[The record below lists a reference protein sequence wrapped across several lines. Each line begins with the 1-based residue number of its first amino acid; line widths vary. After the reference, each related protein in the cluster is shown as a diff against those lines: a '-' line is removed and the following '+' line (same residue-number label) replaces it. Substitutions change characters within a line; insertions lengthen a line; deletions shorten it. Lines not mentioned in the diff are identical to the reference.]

1 MTGSIR
7 VAARSITSS
16 HTYTARSA
24 GVAVSVTAGWTATYR
39 MAGFPGVRTVNG
51 TVERT
56 STQTLPVGAYGA
68 HLTDN

>member
-1 MTGSIR
+1 M
-7 VAARSITSS
+7 
-16 HTYTARSA
+16 
-24 GVAVSVTAGWTATYR
+24 TAGWTATYR

>member
-1 MTGSIR
+1 
-7 VAARSITSS
+7 
-16 HTYTARSA
+16 
-24 GVAVSVTAGWTATYR
+24 
-39 MAGFPGVRTVNG
+39 MAGFPDVRTVNG